1 MKMEFY
7 GAAGCVTG
15 SCHILH
21 VGGKKILLDCGLYQG
36 KDEKDRGNEEFV
48 FNAKNID
55 FVILSHAHID
65 HSGRIP
71 LLYKRGFKGQVIC
84 TEATRDLCSVMLTDS
99 GHIQEMEIEWKNR
112 KRVRQGLEPVEP
124 LYTAKIAE
132 LSLFLFK
139 AVSYDATIELFE
151 GFKVR
156 FRNAGHLLGSSF
168 VELFIKEEN
177 KEEVKIVYTGDVGN
191 VNVPIIKDPTVLD
204 YADYLI
210 METTYG
216 DRLHDK
222 QDAQFEKLAS
232 VIKET
237 FANGGNVV
245 IPSFAVGR
253 AQELL
258 FELDKYLEKH
268 MFKDLTVFVDS
279 PLAVQ
284 STKIFEKYIDD
295 FDEEAKQE
303 FLKGNNFLEFKGLIF
318 TNSPEDSIKINKIQ
332 RGAIIISASGMCE
345 AGRIKHHLKHNL
357 WRKECAIVFVGYQA
371 EGTLG
376 RAIVNGTKKVKL
388 FGEEI
393 AVNAKIY
400 NLPGLSGHADR
411 DGLIN
416 WVDKFIKKPKNILL
430 VHGDK
435 EAQQSF
441 KELVKDRGYD
451 AQIMEQGQV
460 VYINESRI
468 EDKKEVNDASNIKEK
483 INDSNIKEKII
494 KLLDSIDN
502 VDEINKESLLKQIN
516 DVIKNN

>member
-1 MKMEFY
+1 MKLEFY

-15 SCHILH
+15 SCHLLK
-21 VGGKKILLDCGLYQG
+21 VNGKTVLLDCGLFQG
-36 KDEKDRGNEEFV
+36 KDEKDRGNEDFV
-48 FNAKNID
+48 FNTKTID

-71 LLYKRGFKGQVIC
+71 LLYKKGFKGQVVC
-84 TEATRDLCSVMLTDS
+84 TEATKDLCSIMLTDS
-99 GHIQEMEIEWKNR
+99 GHIQEMEIDWKNR
-112 KRVRQGLEPVEP
+112 RRMRQGLETVEP
-124 LYTAKIAE
+124 LYTAKVAE
-132 LSLFLFK
+132 LSLCLFNNVPYNTTIDLFK
-139 AVSYDATIELFE
+139 

-156 FRNAGHLLGSSF
+156 FRDAGHLLGSSF

-177 KEEVKIVYTGDVGN
+177 KEEVKIVFSGDVGN
-191 VNVPIIKDPTVLD
+191 VNVPIIKDPTILD

-222 QDAQFEKLAS
+222 EDYQFEKLANI
-232 VIKET
+232 IKDT
-237 FANGGNVV
+237 FNRGGNVI

-258 FELDKYLEKH
+258 FELDKYIEKH
-268 MFKDLTVFVDS
+268 IFNELTVYVDS

-284 STKIFEKYIDD
+284 STKIFEKHIDD
-295 FDEEAKQE
+295 FDEEAKRE
-303 FLKGNNFLEFKGLIF
+303 FFKGNNFLEFKGLYF
-318 TNSPEDSIKINKIQ
+318 TNSPEDSMKINKIQ
-332 RGAIIISASGMCE
+332 SGAIVISASGMCE

-357 WRKECAIVFVGYQA
+357 WRKECSIVFVGYQA

-376 RAIVNGTKKVKL
+376 RAIVSGAKKVKL

-416 WVDKFIKKPKNILL
+416 WIDRFIKKPKKILL

-435 EAQQSF
+435 EAQDSF
-441 KELVKDRGYD
+441 KAFIGDRGYN
-451 AQIMEQGQV
+451 AEIMEPGQV
-460 VYINESRI
+460 VYINEQKVEREIS
-468 EDKKEVNDASNIKEK
+468 VNNT
-483 INDSNIKEKII
+483 SNIKEKII
-494 KLLDSIDN
+494 KLLNSMDK
-502 VDEINKESLLKQIN
+502 VDEMDKDLLLKKIH
-516 DVIKNN
+516 DAIKSS